1 MTQNSFHNNKKSLLW
16 LEKTYQDISTNFK
29 LPTHG
34 MTMECTS
41 QLIPCNIAGSKV
53 NGQEV
58 AGCFFISLSL
68 SCTLR
73 RILSPFIQDFC
84 AHEQERKPSILD
96 ILVLVTHGRHIYLAN
111 LFWNFGT
118 IFDFRP
124 KISFILESLYST
136 F

>member
-1 MTQNSFHNNKKSLLW
+1 MPNNLGR
-16 LEKTYQDISTNFK
+16 EKNDMYQGISTNFK

-34 MTMECTS
+34 ILYHDYGGVHKSTY
-41 QLIPCNIAGSKV
+41 IPCNITAGGVAKV

-84 AHEQERKPSILD
+84 TARTRE
-96 ILVLVTHGRHIYLAN
+96 TLA
-111 LFWNFGT
+111 F
-118 IFDFRP
+118 
-124 KISFILESLYST
+124 
-136 F
+136 